1 MTGLMLA
8 AGQGNKEAARDARK
22 IWLKLTGAAD
32 PATVNKRGMSA
43 EEIKRSMMGLT

>member
-1 MTGLMLA
+1 MFA
-8 AGQGNKEAARDARK
+8 ASQGNKEAAREAQR
-22 IWLKLTGAAD
+22 IWKKLSGQAD